1 MITKEELK
9 EYYKHSLFN
18 IGQAEKDYMQNIV
31 LFCIY
36 RIYANEL
43 IFKGG
48 TALSKCYGLDRF
60 SEDLDFTSKVHFD
73 TNKLKSKLKAFQIE
87 FELEEKEFQ
96 EKTTKITLRIY
107 GPLYNGTRNSLCKII
122 LDISYRDNL
131 LVSPEIVK
139 IISQREIPSFDVY
152 VMNKE
157 EILTEKLRA
166 IIMRDKARDVYDLW
180 YLLKAKTNININLV
194 DNKFLFFKEKFD
206 IKVFKNRLLDK
217 QSIWDSELSGLISNV
232 PNFKDVCN
240 EIIEQF
246 K

>member
-9 EYYKHSLFN
+9 EYYNHSIFN
-18 IGQAEKDYMQNIV
+18 LGQAEKGYMQNIV

-36 RIYANEL
+36 KIYANEL

-60 SEDLDFTSKVHFD
+60 SEDLDFTSKVYFD
-73 TNKLKSKLKAFQIE
+73 TNKLKSKLKAFQLE
-87 FELEEKEFQ
+87 FEFEEKEFQ
-96 EKTTKITLRIY
+96 EKTTKITLRIH
-107 GPLYNGTRNSLCKII
+107 GPLYNGTRNSLCKLI

-131 LVSPEIVK
+131 LISPEIVK

-166 IIMRDKARDVYDLW
+166 IITRDKARDVYDIW
-180 YLLKAKTNININLV
+180 YLLKAKTNINKKLIE
-194 DNKFLFFKEKFD
+194 NKFLFFKEKFD
-206 IKVFKNRLLDK
+206 IIIFKKRLLDK

-240 EIIEQF
+240 DIIEHF

>member
-9 EYYKHSLFN
+9 EYYKQTSFN
-18 IGQAEKDYMQNIV
+18 LGQAEKDYMQNIV

-36 RIYANEL
+36 KIYANEL

-60 SEDLDFTSKVHFD
+60 SEDLDFTSKTYFEVS
-73 TNKLKSKLKAFQIE
+73 KLQSKLKHFQIK
-87 FELEEKEFQ
+87 FELEEKLFLD
-96 EKTTKITLRIY
+96 KTTTITLRIY
-107 GPLYNGTRNSLCKII
+107 GPLYNGTRNSLCKLI

-166 IIMRDKARDVYDLW
+166 IMSRDKARDVYDLW
-180 YLLKAKTNININLV
+180 YLLKAKTKVNKNLIKE
-194 DNKFLFFKEKFD
+194 KFLFFKEEFD
-206 IKVFKNRLLDK
+206 LKEFKKRVLDK
-217 QSIWDSELSGLISNV
+217 KSIWDSELSGLISNV
-232 PNFKDVCN
+232 PDFKNVCK
-240 EIIEQF
+240 EISYSL